1 MKNWIRANV
10 DLTVWIN
17 GHLPEARK
25 ILNQQIQAETGK
37 ALPPDVLDE
46 AFMRIEVTYDPLR
59 NTLMTFGEIGLRRRL
74 PGKADARPVASLRF
88 DSAEPGSGG
97 EREKGDPMTAAPQTS
112 FTGFRSPAQR
122 ARGAASSSMLSLR
135 CPQVG
140 GTPKVSLND
149 ISLSYETSDGK
160 RLLALDRIS
169 LKVNPGEFLC
179 VVGPSGCG
187 KSTLLH
193 LIAGLHQQTSGN
205 VLVDGKTVEGPGTD
219 RILIFQELG
228 LFPWLTV
235 AGNVEFGMKM
245 KGVSKDERK
254 ERIDYYLRLVH
265 LSQFKNSYTHQ
276 LSGGMRQRVALARA
290 LATEPDVLLMD
301 EPFAALD
308 AQTRDLLHDE
318 LERIWAETGRTII
331 FVTHNVREAIRL
343 GDRVVL
349 FTFRPGRIKREY
361 QVDLPRPRQLED
373 ISVAKNA
380 REILDD
386 LREEINKSLEEQY
399 GHEAAL

>member
-1 MKNWIRANV
+1 MTPTAQPSYAGNV
-10 DLTVWIN
+10 RNAVHS
-17 GHLPEARK
+17 GSGRPRGAGSAH
-25 ILNQQIQAETGK
+25 
-37 ALPPDVLDE
+37 VL
-46 AFMRIEVTYDPLR
+46 PLR
-59 NTLMTFGEIGLRRRL
+59 L
-74 PGKADARPVASLRF
+74 PQA
-88 DSAEPGSGG
+88 
-97 EREKGDPMTAAPQTS
+97 
-112 FTGFRSPAQR
+112 
-122 ARGAASSSMLSLR
+122 
-135 CPQVG
+135 G

-149 ISLSYETSDGK
+149 ISLSYKTSSADH
-160 RLLALDRIS
+160 LLALDRIN

-179 VVGPSGCG
+179 IVGPSGCG

-193 LIAGLHQQTSGN
+193 LIAGLHPQTSGSIQ
-205 VLVDGKTVEGPGTD
+205 VDDKPVDGPGTD

-228 LFPWLTV
+228 LFPWLT
-235 AGNVEFGMKM
+235 AADNVEFGMKM
-245 KGVSKDERK
+245 KGLPKAERK

-265 LSQFKNSYTHQ
+265 LSQFKDSYIHQ

-331 FVTHNVREAIRL
+331 FVTHNVREAVRL

-349 FTFRPGRIKREY
+349 FTFRPGRIKREFSI
-361 QVDLPRPRQLED
+361 DLPRPRHLED
-373 ISVAKNA
+373 VSVAQSA

-399 GHEAAL
+399 GHEALR